1 VFKSKEAPAIS
12 DIIRSMLRMGFSKD
26 DIYDVFAGVGLPGEQ
41 VQLLIDRISAE
52 FYESNLE
59 SRATKLSSELSQI
72 FKEELHCVQQ
82 ALFSKMDLI
91 SIELQFLK
99 GEVEKLNRRIIDK
112 KGRIRGPLQTNSQ
125 FAQH

>member
-1 VFKSKEAPAIS
+1 MFKSKEAPAIS

-112 KGRIRGPLQTNSQ
+112 KRAHPR
-125 FAQH
+125 AAAD